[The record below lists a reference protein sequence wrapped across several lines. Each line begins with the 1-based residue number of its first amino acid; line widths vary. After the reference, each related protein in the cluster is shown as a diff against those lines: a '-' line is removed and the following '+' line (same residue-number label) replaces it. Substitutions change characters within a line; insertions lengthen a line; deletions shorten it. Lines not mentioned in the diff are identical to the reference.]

1 MTGKFGPNTAEV
13 EKFLGE
19 YMQMTPFHAEA
30 LVDAWKAVPHEKWQ
44 GAFARAIQVEGAQ
57 ERRLWCGEA
66 RSQMQNA
73 RWIGVLHFA
82 PSLRLAIDAAMS
94 AVMALIFRDLISP
107 EDFATLYRPWREVME
122 VDYERP
128 VWTQQW

>member
-1 MTGKFGPNTAEV
+1 
-13 EKFLGE
+13 
-19 YMQMTPFHAEA
+19 
-30 LVDAWKAVPHEKWQ
+30 
-44 GAFARAIQVEGAQ
+44 
-57 ERRLWCGEA
+57 
-66 RSQMQNA
+66 MQNA